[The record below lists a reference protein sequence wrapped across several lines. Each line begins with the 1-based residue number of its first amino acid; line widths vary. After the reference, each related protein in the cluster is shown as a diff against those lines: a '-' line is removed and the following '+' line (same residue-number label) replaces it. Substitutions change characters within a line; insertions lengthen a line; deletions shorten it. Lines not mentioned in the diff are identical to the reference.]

1 MPALKSIVKRTAA
14 VADRV
19 APPPAGVTILIY
31 HRVGGGSDSDVDLP
45 VEQFEQQL
53 DHLTRHH
60 RVISLDQAV
69 AELTAGLPA
78 GWATSTSTTTTTTTG
93 SGNGDGSGSDG
104 ESVSGDGSDPASA
117 NVDVDERRPV
127 VITFDDGTA
136 DFTEH
141 AVLALVRHG
150 LPATL
155 YVATQFVESGEP
167 FPWGAP
173 PASWSALRD
182 AAADASIDIGSHTHA
197 HWLMDRLDPAMV
209 DADLDRSIE
218 LIGEHIGTAPAHFA
232 YPKAVV
238 GSPSAEVA
246 VRRRFRSAALAT
258 SRVNR
263 VGRTDAHRLWRTPVQ
278 RSDDHDTFV
287 RKADGG
293 LRLEGELR
301 WLVARARYRGA
312 EQ

>member
-1 MPALKSIVKRTAA
+1 MSALKSIVKRTAA
-14 VADRV
+14 AADRV

-31 HRVGGGSDSDVDLP
+31 HRVGGCSDSDVDLP

-53 DHLTRHH
+53 DHLAEQH

-69 AELTAGLPA
+69 AELTAGVPA
-78 GWATSTSTTTTTTTG
+78 GWATATDAAMG
-93 SGNGDGSGSDG
+93 AAGDA
-104 ESVSGDGSDPASA
+104 AS
-117 NVDVDERRPV
+117 VDERRPV

-141 AVLALVRHG
+141 AVPALARHG

-155 YVATQFVESGEP
+155 FVATQFVEDAEP

-173 PASWSALRD
+173 PVSWAALRD
-182 AAADASIDIGSHTHA
+182 AAADASVDIGSHTHA

-209 DADLDRSIE
+209 DADLDRSID

-263 VGRTDAHRLWRTPVQ
+263 VGRTDTHRLWRTPVQ

-301 WLVARARYRGA
+301 SLMARARYRGA
-312 EQ
+312 AQ

>member
-1 MPALKSIVKRTAA
+1 MPALKSIVKRTAPI
-14 VADRV
+14 ADRV

-53 DHLTRHH
+53 EHLAEHH

-69 AELTAGLPA
+69 AELAAGVPA
-78 GWATSTSTTTTTTTG
+78 GWATTADADDAD
-93 SGNGDGSGSDG
+93 DGSATDT
-104 ESVSGDGSDPASA
+104 
-117 NVDVDERRPV
+117 RRPV

-141 AVLALVRHG
+141 AVPALVRHG

-155 YVATQFVESGEP
+155 YVATQFVEDNEP

-173 PASWSALRD
+173 PVSWAALRD
-182 AAADASIDIGSHTHA
+182 AAAQHLFPEARARGTSSGGGSLITIGSHTHA
-197 HWLMDRLDPAMV
+197 HWLMDRLDPALV
-209 DADLDRSIE
+209 DADLDRSID
-218 LIGEHIGTAPAHFA
+218 LIDQHIGSTPAHFA

-278 RSDDHDTFV
+278 RSDGHDTFV

-293 LRLEGELR
+293 MRLEGELR
-301 WLVARARYRGA
+301 SLVARARYRGA
-312 EQ
+312 AQ

>member
-1 MPALKSIVKRTAA
+1 
-14 VADRV
+14 
-19 APPPAGVTILIY
+19 
-31 HRVGGGSDSDVDLP
+31 
-45 VEQFEQQL
+45 
-53 DHLTRHH
+53 
-60 RVISLDQAV
+60 
-69 AELTAGLPA
+69 
-78 GWATSTSTTTTTTTG
+78 
-93 SGNGDGSGSDG
+93 
-104 ESVSGDGSDPASA
+104 
-117 NVDVDERRPV
+117 V

-141 AVLALVRHG
+141 AVPALARHG

-155 YVATQFVESGEP
+155 YVATQFVENGEP

-173 PASWSALRD
+173 PVSWAALRD
-182 AAADASIDIGSHTHA
+182 AAAQRLLPEARARGTSSGGGALVTIGSHTHA

-218 LIGEHIGTAPAHFA
+218 LIGDHIGSTPAHFA

-301 WLVARARYRGA
+301 SLAARVRYRGA
-312 EQ
+312 AQ

>member
-1 MPALKSIVKRTAA
+1 
-14 VADRV
+14 
-19 APPPAGVTILIY
+19 VTILIY

-53 DHLTRHH
+53 DHLARHH

-78 GWATSTSTTTTTTTG
+78 GWASSAAGATG

-104 ESVSGDGSDPASA
+104 ESASGEGLNPTGA
-117 NVDVDERRPV
+117 NVDVDERRQV

-141 AVLALVRHG
+141 AVPALARHG

-155 YVATQFVESGEP
+155 YVATPFVESGEP

-182 AAADASIDIGSHTHA
+182 AAADESVDIGSHTHA

-301 WLVARARYRGA
+301 SLVARARYRGA

>member
-1 MPALKSIVKRTAA
+1 MPALKSFVKRTAA

-19 APPPAGVTILIY
+19 TPPPAGVTILIY

-53 DHLTRHH
+53 DHLAEHH
-60 RVISLDQAV
+60 RVISLDEAV
-69 AELTAGLPA
+69 AELTAGVPA
-78 GWATSTSTTTTTTTG
+78 GWATTTDAESSSSVDADAGNVDAASTSTSTADAD
-93 SGNGDGSGSDG
+93 GDDT
-104 ESVSGDGSDPASA
+104 
-117 NVDVDERRPV
+117 RRPV
-127 VITFDDGTA
+127 VITFDDGTS
-136 DFTEH
+136 DFAEH
-141 AVLALVRHG
+141 AVPALVRHG

-155 YVATQFVESGEP
+155 YVATQFVEDGKP

-173 PASWSALRD
+173 PVSWAALRD
-182 AAADASIDIGSHTHA
+182 AASDASVTIGSHTHS
-197 HWLMDRLDPAMV
+197 HWLMDRLGPALV

-218 LIGEHIGTAPAHFA
+218 LIDQHIGSAPAHFA

-246 VRRRFRSAALAT
+246 VRRRFRSASLAT

-287 RKADGG
+287 RKSDGG

-301 WLVARARYRGA
+301 SLVARARYRGA
-312 EQ
+312 AQ